1 MSSKTVDLIVVMKI
15 NSFVKII
22 LIVLI
27 VYSLEIFCDTAGRCI
42 MTVCTRTVW
51 VIICLGG

>member
-1 MSSKTVDLIVVMKI
+1 MDLNVVIKI

-22 LIVLI
+22 LI

-42 MTVCTRTVW
+42 MTVLV
-51 VIICLGG
+51 LYG